1 MFLSLVCFLL
11 RYMAIKLRIFSSCD
25 GACGRE
31 VDQERKGKFVLF
43 QVCVTPW
50 LVVLPTY
57 LFFFSILFIFGCAG
71 SLLLQEFFSSCGE
84 WGLL

>member
-1 MFLSLVCFLL
+1 MGPVVGRLTKREKVNLSSV
-11 RYMAIKLRIFSSCD
+11 
-25 GACGRE
+25 
-31 VDQERKGKFVLF
+31 F

-57 LFFFSILFIFGCAG
+57 LFFSILFIFGCAG
-71 SLLLQEFFSSCGE
+71 SLLLQEFFLSFGE

>member
-57 LFFFSILFIFGCAG
+57 LFFFNFIYFWLCWVFAVARVF
-71 SLLLQEFFSSCGE
+71 LQL
-84 WGLL
+84 W